1 MMSEWESMTIDD
13 LFALRE
19 QMQEV
24 LSTKLLARKAAI
36 ELRLQQLNRRSRV
49 MKTVR
54 PDLQKLVMTFGC
66 YGCAWTLLPLVS
78 NL

>member
-19 QMQEV
+19 QMREI

-36 ELRLQQLNRRSRV
+36 EFRLQQLNRRPRV

-54 PDLQKLVMTFGC
+54 PDLQKLVVTFGY